1 MQQLNYIV
9 KRVLQMIPSLLI
21 VSIVIFWGIR
31 LIPGDPAQTLLG
43 EKATPASIAALHR
56 QMGLD
61 KPLIVQY
68 LVFLRDILT
77 FHLGNSTL
85 MNKPVAEL
93 FRERSVVTVTYTVM
107 TALFSLFIS
116 VPLGYIAGITQRHA
130 VSKTIT
136 TTALVFL
143 SMPEFWFG
151 ILLLMSFGLK
161 LAWFPV
167 GGWGNTWP
175 DHIRSMVLPALTGAV
190 GTVALLIRNIQSEVR
205 DVLKKDYVN
214 FAVSKG
220 LGAGLI
226 GSRYILKNV
235 MISTVTLFAMRVA
248 YMFGGSV
255 IIETVFAL
263 PGLGSLLVSGVM
275 SRDYAVVQGTV
286 FLFAFIVLIIM
297 LITDIC
303 YSLLD
308 PRVKLQ

>member
-1 MQQLNYIV
+1 MQQVNYIL
-9 KRVLQMIPSLLI
+9 KRILQMIPVLLVI
-21 VSIVIFWGIR
+21 TIVIFWGMR
-31 LIPGDPAQTLLG
+31 LIPGDPAATLLG
-43 EKATPASIAALHR
+43 EKATPEAIAAMHR

-61 KPLIVQY
+61 KPVFSQY
-68 LVFLRDILT
+68 LIFLRQLAT
-77 FHLGNSTL
+77 FDLGNSTL

-107 TALFSLFIS
+107 TALLSLIVS
-116 VPLGYIAGITQRHA
+116 IPLGYIAG
-130 VSKTIT
+130 VSRNGKAGKAIT
-136 TTALVFL
+136 TGALVFL
-143 SMPEFWFG
+143 SIPEFWFG
-151 ILLLMSFGLK
+151 ILLLMLFGLR

-167 GGWGNTWP
+167 GGWGDTWP
-175 DHIRSMVLPALTGAV
+175 QHIYSMVLPSLTGAI
-190 GTVALLIRNIQSEVR
+190 GTIALLTRNIQSGVVE
-205 DVLKKDYVN
+205 VLKKDYVN
-214 FAVSKG
+214 FAASKG
-220 LGAGLI
+220 LNQKAI
-226 GSRYILKNV
+226 RSRYILKNV

-263 PGLGSLLVSGVM
+263 PGLGSLLVNGVM

-286 FLFAFIVLIIM
+286 FIFAVIVLVIT

>member
-9 KRVLQMIPSLLI
+9 KRILQMIPVLLVI
-21 VSIVIFWGIR
+21 SIIIFWGMR
-31 LIPGDPAQTLLG
+31 LIPGDPAITLLG
-43 EKATPASIAALHR
+43 EKATPEAIAALHK

-61 KPLIVQY
+61 QPIMKQY
-68 LVFLRDILT
+68 LLFLKQLVT

-107 TALFSLFIS
+107 TALLSLIIS
-116 VPLGYIAGITQRHA
+116 VPLGYIAG
-130 VSKTIT
+130 VSRKGWARKTIT
-136 TTALVFL
+136 TTSLVFL
-143 SMPEFWFG
+143 SLPEFWFG
-151 ILLLMSFGLK
+151 ILLLMLFGLR
-161 LAWFPV
+161 LSWFPV

-175 DHIRSMVLPALTGAV
+175 QHIYSMVLPALTGAV
-190 GTVALLIRNIQSEVR
+190 GTIALLIRNIQSEVAG
-205 DVLKKDYVN
+205 VLQKDYVN
-214 FAVSKG
+214 FASSKG
-220 LGAGLI
+220 LSKRVI
-226 GSRYILKNV
+226 RTRYILKNV
-235 MISTVTLFAMRVA
+235 MISTITLLAMRIS

-263 PGLGSLLVSGVM
+263 PGLGSLLVNGVM

-286 FLFAFIVLIIM
+286 FLFAVIVLVIT

-308 PRVKLQ
+308 PRVHLQ

>member
-1 MQQLNYIV
+1 MQQVNYIL
-9 KRVLQMIPSLLI
+9 KRILQMIPVLLVI
-21 VSIVIFWGIR
+21 TIVIFWGMR
-31 LIPGDPAQTLLG
+31 LIPGDPATTLLG
-43 EKATPASIAALHR
+43 EKATPEAIAAMHR

-61 KPLIVQY
+61 KPILSQY
-68 LVFLRDILT
+68 LIFLKQLAT
-77 FHLGNSTL
+77 FDLGNSTL

-107 TALFSLFIS
+107 TALLSLIVS
-116 VPLGYIAGITQRHA
+116 IPLGYIAG
-130 VSKTIT
+130 VSRNGKAGKAIT
-136 TTALVFL
+136 TGALVFL
-143 SMPEFWFG
+143 SLPEFWFG
-151 ILLLMSFGLK
+151 ILLLMLFGLR

-167 GGWGNTWP
+167 GGWGDTWP
-175 DHIRSMVLPALTGAV
+175 QHIYSMVLPSLTGAI
-190 GTVALLIRNIQSEVR
+190 GTIALLTRNIQSGVVE
-205 DVLKKDYVN
+205 VLKKDYVN
-214 FAVSKG
+214 FAASKG
-220 LGAGLI
+220 LSQQAI
-226 GSRYILKNV
+226 RSRYILKNV

-263 PGLGSLLVSGVM
+263 PGLGSLLVNGVM

-286 FLFAFIVLIIM
+286 FIFAVIVLVIT